1 MRIQGWGFIDLNL
14 DKILLK
20 KTQGN
25 CFPTND
31 SNVLRLAG
39 KLCEIHSS
47 FRPLQLPTTNLNS
60 SFFINSNLPSP
71 HVLVQNSPKIF
82 RSERYK

>member
-25 CFPTND
+25 CF
-31 SNVLRLAG
+31 SNKQLKCFKISWETLRNSQFFPPLA
-39 KLCEIHSS
+39 
-47 FRPLQLPTTNLNS
+47 TTNLNS
-60 SFFINSNLPSP
+60 SFFINSNLPP
-71 HVLVQNSPKIF
+71 TPCTRATF
-82 RSERYK
+82 RKNI